1 MDTFHA
7 ASVLAA
13 GQRNMPRAHHRPI
26 EFYNSPS
33 SIKRRDDEKQV
44 ERHAREV
51 YATALAS
58 MEAANA
64 ARVAAAAAHAI
75 GDMRSIAKAI
85 RDTANRVGH
94 LNTAV
99 ASLAECEKWHPQSHL
114 YPLKRAECLLEL
126 GDTGEAAAAKA
137 GPRPDARPPYSQFLL
152 DCQPSLVLEPTTQ
165 AVPTCS
171 PTPETLKLS

>member
-1 MDTFHA
+1 MSMDAFHA

-13 GQRNMPRAHHRPI
+13 GQRNMPRTHHRPI
-26 EFYNSPS
+26 EFYNSPQ
-33 SIKRRDDEKQV
+33 SIKLRDVAKQV

-64 ARVAAAAAHAI
+64 ARLAAAAAHAI
-75 GDMRSIAKAI
+75 GDMRSITKAM

-114 YPLKRAECLLEL
+114 YPLKRAECCLEL
-126 GDTGEAAAAKA
+126 GEAAAAKA
-137 GPRPDARPPYSQFLL
+137 GPGHYARPSFPFLV
-152 DCQPSLVLEPTTQ
+152 DCQPSQPWVCHWCVNP
-165 AVPTCS
+165 P
-171 PTPETLKLS
+171 LK